1 MSSQYDISPAFD
13 SLSSPAF
20 LPSLILLY
28 LLVTMQGKGRSKG
41 HVWLLLS
48 LNLGFAH
55 FKFWVLWT
63 RGFLWCLELVLA
75 VGEKGLS

>member
-1 MSSQYDISPAFD
+1 LIHQD
-13 SLSSPAF
+13 SPAF

-48 LNLGFAH
+48 LNLGLLILFY
-55 FKFWVLWT
+55 FDSLSRF
-63 RGFLWCLELVLA
+63 FFFNWCLT
-75 VGEKGLS
+75 